1 MTLALFALT
10 LGLLALFLRG
20 GGLHNHLVLAA
31 EKIFLQAGYHTWQE
45 SPQKLPDGRLDF
57 VDLLVRQGNCL
68 ICVEIETS
76 IRNVTNNVLKASQLG
91 LPLIIL
97 VPNRRVKKA
106 VRTKLESIRF
116 TPGGCPIYILLLSQ
130 LEQEVRNCFPLF
142 SPANTQRKNRKLN
155 QGDPT

>member
-20 GGLHNHLVLAA
+20 GALHNHLVLEA
-31 EKIFLQAGYHTWQE
+31 EKIFLQAGYFTRQE

-68 ICVEIETS
+68 ICIEVETS
-76 IRNVTNNVLKASQLG
+76 IRNVPNNVLKASQLG

-97 VPNRRVKKA
+97 VPNRRVKKT
-106 VRTKLESIRF
+106 VQTKLKSIRS
-116 TPGGCPIYILLLSQ
+116 TSGGCPIYILLLSQ
-130 LEQEVRNCFPLF
+130 LEQEVKNCFPLF
-142 SPANTQRKNRKLN
+142 FPANTQRKNRKLN